1 MNKKE
6 MEKYKKLLLEERL
19 NITGEVN
26 KISEENLKKS
36 RRDSS
41 GDLSGYSFHMAD
53 MATDNYDREFSL
65 GIADGERLTLS
76 KIDEALK
83 RMKESTYGKCEGC
96 GKAITRKRLN
106 AVPHA
111 ENCKACQEKEETK
124 TGTEA
129 EEGE

>member
-6 MEKYKKLLLEERL
+6 LEKYKKLLIKERAD
-19 NITGEVN
+19 IIGGVE
-26 KISEENLKKS
+26 KISGENLKKS
-36 RRDSS
+36 QRDSS

-65 GIADGERLTLS
+65 SIADTERQTLS
-76 KIDEALK
+76 KIEDALK
-83 RMKESTYGKCEGC
+83 RVENSSYGKCEGC
-96 GKAITRKRLN
+96 GKAISKKRLN

-111 ENCKACQEKEETK
+111 ENCKACQEEEEARA
-124 TGTEA
+124 GT